1 MAFIDIITNN
11 QTRQNRNTVTY
22 EDNWVYVP
30 GNTITGDGSKPY
42 LITSLSDFKKLFG
55 SYSPDGSMTYEY
67 VSGLLNAGLPVIF
80 RRIVSA
86 DPDSSTATS
95 LVTKAAATITK
106 TVTVEQQE
114 TTIPILTFEERYGGS
129 YGNGLFISFRKG
141 KSAYFLDVKYDN
153 STGSVA
159 YANATTIESFELL
172 NIVDEE
178 SITDFNTRLIAA
190 LKNVKKNDSINS
202 IVITAIDDTDVSYW
216 DVVDKY
222 IPGTPSYVTGSY
234 IKLSGGADITSAN
247 LTQLYSGIAASYAS
261 IKDKLLYNPKYLTTG
276 GFCPTEDTTT
286 HTAMIDS
293 MLELS
298 QMRQDC
304 LALVDLQVGLSD
316 GETYQ
321 TLMTKYGYTQTSATQ
336 ALPSALAVGP
346 WYYTLVGSDYM
357 WMPGSYAYLS
367 VVGANLSIGGKT
379 YTPKAGI
386 QNGRLNYVTR
396 TEFDIGSDLI
406 EEWQAD
412 EVVNINPIVRIQG
425 GNYIIAGNSTL
436 LIKDEDEENLYSEA
450 SATMAIIEIKRLAYN
465 TATEYQYMYNS
476 VEAFEN
482 FSLEM
487 ANKLNAMKSE
497 GAIYK
502 YDIINNSSNDEPRK
516 LKILLNVWLTPSIKN
531 IEIYLNVAYGDITV
545 SSEGGSN

>member
-42 LITSLSDFKKLFG
+42 LITTLSDFKKLFG
-55 SYSPDGSMTYEY
+55 NYSPNGSMTFEY
-67 VSGLLNAGLPVIF
+67 VSGILNAGLPIIF

-86 DPDSSTATS
+86 DPDSTTAAS
-95 LVTKAAATITK
+95 LVTKATATVTKTITVDNDEE
-106 TVTVEQQE
+106 TVPV
-114 TTIPILTFEERYGGS
+114 ITFQERYGGS
-129 YGNGLFISFRKG
+129 FGNGLFISFRKG
-141 KSAYFLDVKYDN
+141 KSGYYLDVKYDSN
-153 STGSVA
+153 TTDIK
-159 YANATTIESFELL
+159 YASAATIESYRIMD
-172 NIVDEE
+172 IVAEE
-178 SITDFNTRLIAA
+178 TEAEFNTRLLAA
-190 LKNVKKNDSINS
+190 LKAIKTNDTLER
-202 IVITAIDDTDVSYW
+202 IVITQLDETLAYYDVI
-216 DVVDKY
+216 DKY
-222 IPGTPSYVTGSY
+222 IPGTAEYVTGSY
-234 IKLSGGADITSAN
+234 IKLSGGADISEAN
-247 LTQLYSGIAASYAS
+247 LTQLYSGIALSYAS

-276 GFCPTEDTTT
+276 GFCQTEDTTT
-286 HTAMIDS
+286 HSAMIDK

-298 QMRQDC
+298 QLRQDC
-304 LALVDLQVGLSD
+304 LALVDLQIGLSN
-316 GETYQ
+316 GEQYQ
-321 TLMTKYGYTQTSATQ
+321 TLMTKYGYTQSSATQ
-336 ALPSALAVGP
+336 ILPAAVACGP
-346 WYYTLVGSDYM
+346 WYYTLVGTDYM
-357 WMPGSYAYLS
+357 WMPGSFAYLS
-367 VVGANLSIGGKT
+367 VVGANLSVGGKT

-386 QNGRLNYVTR
+386 QNGKLNYVTR

-406 EEWQAD
+406 EEWQAA
-412 EVVNINPIVRIQG
+412 EVVNINPIVRMQG
-425 GNYIIAGNSTL
+425 GNYMIAGNSTL

-482 FSLEM
+482 FSLEI
-487 ANKLNAMKSE
+487 ANKLNAMQSE

-516 LKILLNVWLTPSIKN
+516 LKILLNVWLTPSIRN

-545 SSEGGSN
+545 SSEGGKK